1 MIRTSVVV
9 EVFRIRRPNLFRLS
23 PPPED
28 VAQALYQAFYD
39 KTLRHVMRMIGDR
52 ECAVEA
58 TQEAFVRAF
67 ERFGTLRDRDKF
79 GAWVASIAVNAANDI
94 MRRRKREMPDIEAV
108 ARDGRAPEVVE
119 EIAVARE
126 GAQTIQ
132 EAISLLPS
140 QFKSVIIL
148 HYVGDL
154 DVASIAKRLGIPE
167 GTVKSRLHRG
177 RAWLRGFI
185 ECTEEPAEGGEADGS
200 RQQER

>member
-1 MIRTSVVV
+1 MLV
-9 EVFRIRRPNLFRLS
+9 EVSRIRRPTLFRT

-28 VAQALYQAFYD
+28 VAQALYQAFYP
-39 KTLRHVMRMIGDR
+39 KTLRHVQRMIGDR

-79 GAWVASIAVNAANDI
+79 GARVASIAVNAARDI
-94 MRRRKREMPDIEAV
+94 LRRRKREMPDTETV

-140 QFKSVIIL
+140 QFRSVIVL
-148 HYVGDL
+148 HYVGNL
-154 DVASIAKRLGIPE
+154 DVASIAERLRIPE
-167 GTVKSRLHRG
+167 GTVKSRLYRG
-177 RAWLRGFI
+177 RAWLREFI
-185 ECTEEPAEGGEADGS
+185 ECSDEAAEGGEADGS